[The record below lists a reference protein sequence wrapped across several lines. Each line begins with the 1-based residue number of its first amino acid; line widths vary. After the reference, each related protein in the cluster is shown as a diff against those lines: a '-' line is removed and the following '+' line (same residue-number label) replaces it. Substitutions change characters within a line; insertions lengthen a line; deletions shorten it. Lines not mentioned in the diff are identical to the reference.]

1 MVIINRTAFS
11 IGALLLMMAGSAP
24 RLLAQ
29 DSPGPAPRKVTPT
42 VDASDAMVKMVFLLK
57 RRPGMSRADFIQYY
71 ESHHVLL
78 GEKYVPNAV
87 RYVRRFLEPVPGPW
101 SKPAD
106 EFDVMTELWFANKQE
121 ADLAMAHLSE
131 PKIHDEIA
139 ADEKR
144 LFDRS
149 RSQVYLITEHE
160 SVMQHAL
167 K

>member
-1 MVIINRTAFS
+1 MINRTCAFGVLLCV
-11 IGALLLMMAGSAP
+11 IAGAAP
-24 RLLAQ
+24 LVVAQ
-29 DSPGPAPRKVTPT
+29 DSPGMAARQATPT
-42 VDASDAMVKMVFLLK
+42 AAAPGATVKMVFMLK

-71 ESHHVLL
+71 ESHHARL

-87 RYVRRFLEPVPGPW
+87 RYVRRFLDPVAGPW

-121 ADLAMAHLSE
+121 VDRAMAHLSE

-139 ADEKR
+139 VDEER

-149 RSQVYLITEHE
+149 RTQVYLITERE
-160 SVMQHAL
+160 SVVPHAE

>member
-1 MVIINRTAFS
+1 MAIINKTACS
-11 IGALLLMMAGSAP
+11 VGVLLLMIAGSAP
-24 RLLAQ
+24 RGVAQ
-29 DSPGPAPRKVTPT
+29 DSPGAPRQAAPT
-42 VDASDAMVKMVFLLK
+42 MDAPDAMVKMVFMLK

-71 ESHHVLL
+71 ESHHARL
-78 GEKYVPNAV
+78 GEKYVPNAA

-106 EFDVMTELWFANKQE
+106 EFDVMTELWFANKHE
-121 ADLAMAHLSE
+121 ADRAMAHLSE

-139 ADEKR
+139 ADEER
-144 LFDRS
+144 LFDRT

-160 SVMQHAL
+160 SVMQHAA

>member
-1 MVIINRTAFS
+1 MATINRTACTFV
-11 IGALLLMMAGSAP
+11 ALLVMIAAGAP
-24 RLLAQ
+24 GVLAG
-29 DSPGPAPRKVTPT
+29 DTPT
-42 VDASDAMVKMVFLLK
+42 VAAPGAMVKMVFMLK

-71 ESHHVLL
+71 ESHHARL

-87 RYVRRFLEPVPGPW
+87 RYVRRFLDPVAGPW

-121 ADLAMAHLSE
+121 ADRAMAHLSE

-139 ADEKR
+139 VDEER

-149 RSQVYLITEHE
+149 RTQVYLITERE
-160 SVMQHAL
+160 SVMPHAE

>member
-1 MVIINRTAFS
+1 MATINRTCAF
-11 IGALLLMMAGSAP
+11 GVLLWVIAGIAP
-24 RLLAQ
+24 PVVAQ
-29 DSPGPAPRKVTPT
+29 ESPAKAARQAAPTAAAPG
-42 VDASDAMVKMVFLLK
+42 AMVKMVFMLK

-71 ESHHVLL
+71 ESHHARL

-121 ADLAMAHLSE
+121 ADRAMAHLSE

-139 ADEKR
+139 ADEER

-160 SVMQHAL
+160 SVMQHAE

>member
-1 MVIINRTAFS
+1 MVVVNRTACS
-11 IGALLLMMAGSAP
+11 VGALLLMIVASAP
-24 RLLAQ
+24 RLVAQ
-29 DSPGPAPRKVTPT
+29 DSVGMAPRKPTPT
-42 VDASDAMVKMVFLLK
+42 VDASGAMIKMVFMLK

-71 ESHHVLL
+71 ESHHARL

-87 RYVRRFLEPVPGPW
+87 RYVRRFLDPVPGPW

-121 ADLAMAHLSE
+121 ADRAMAHLSE

-139 ADEKR
+139 ADEER

-160 SVMQHAL
+160 SVMSHAE